1 MRVLVTGGN
10 GFIGAH
16 ILNQLV
22 DRGHDVTNL
31 DISDPSPIAAQVAD
45 EVTFLKGD
53 ITDPVDVYD
62 AVVSADPDR
71 IVHMAALLGRPCEN
85 DPRRAFEVNVEGSLN
100 VLEAAVTCDVE
111 RVVAA
116 ASMEVYGNVEDDRE
130 WLTEDAPRKPDNVY
144 GMTKYALEYL
154 GSTYQQQRGLE
165 FAAMEPAHGLGPDRL
180 RGNVDDAFVVK
191 AAVAGVPFS
200 VPAFEYPYEVIYIED
215 EARAFVDAVLAEELS
230 YDRYLVGSG
239 QQVTL
244 AGFVELVDDR
254 VVGADLEL
262 LAPEGG
268 MQLGSKPPI
277 DTSRLES
284 DVGWEATHSIED
296 AIDGY
301 VAWLRENPDAW
312 SFDADEA
319 PWNVL
324 G

>member
-1 MRVLVTGGN
+1 MRILVTGGN

-31 DISDPSPIAAQVAD
+31 DISDPSPIAAEVED

-62 AVVSADPDR
+62 AVVAADPDR
-71 IVHMAALLGRPCEN
+71 IVHMAALLGRPCEH
-85 DPRRAFEVNVEGSLN
+85 DPRRAFEVNVGGSLN
-100 VLEAAVTCDVE
+100 VLEAAVTCDVD

-116 ASMEVYGNVEDDRE
+116 ASMEVYGTVADGSDS
-130 WLTEDAPRKPDNVY
+130 LTEQTPRTPDSVY

-154 GSTYQQQRGLE
+154 GATYQQQHGLE

-191 AAVAGVPFS
+191 AAVGGEPLT

-215 EARAFVDAVLAEELS
+215 EARAFVAAVLADDLS
-230 YDRYLVGSG
+230 FDRYLVGTG
-239 QQVTL
+239 EQVTL
-244 AGFVELVDDR
+244 AEFVESVNER
-254 VVGADLEL
+254 VEIADLQLEST
-262 LAPEGG
+262 ESG

-277 DTSRLES
+277 DASRLRTDLE
-284 DVGWEATHSIED
+284 WEPTHTVEE
-296 AIDGY
+296 AIDAY
-301 VAWLRENPDAW
+301 VTWLEKNPDAW
-312 SFDADEA
+312 AFDPSNA
-319 PWNVL
+319 PWNEP
-324 G
+324 

>member
-16 ILNQLV
+16 ILTQLV

-31 DISDPSPIAAQVAD
+31 DISDPSPIAAEVGD
-45 EVTFLKGD
+45 EVTFLRGD

-85 DPRRAFEVNVEGSLN
+85 DPRRAFEVNVDGSLN
-100 VLEAAVTCDVE
+100 VLEAAVTCDVD

-116 ASMEVYGNVEDDRE
+116 ASMEVYGTVEDDRE
-130 WLTEDAPRKPDNVY
+130 WLTEDAPREPDNVY

-154 GSTYQQQRGLE
+154 GATYQEQHDIE
-165 FAAMEPAHGLGPDRL
+165 FAAMEPAHGLGPNRL

-215 EARAFVDAVLAEELS
+215 EARAFVDAVLAEELPH
-230 YDRYLVGSG
+230 DRYLVGSG

-244 AGFVELVDDR
+244 AEFVELVDDR
-254 VVGADLEL
+254 VEGADLEL
-262 LAPEGG
+262 LPPAGG
-268 MQLGSKPPI
+268 MELGSKPPI
-277 DTSRLES
+277 DTARLET
-284 DVGWEATHSIED
+284 DFGWTATHSIED

-301 VAWLRENPDAW
+301 VAWLRENPGAW
-312 SFDADEA
+312 SFDVDEA
-319 PWNVL
+319 PWDTPE
-324 G
+324 